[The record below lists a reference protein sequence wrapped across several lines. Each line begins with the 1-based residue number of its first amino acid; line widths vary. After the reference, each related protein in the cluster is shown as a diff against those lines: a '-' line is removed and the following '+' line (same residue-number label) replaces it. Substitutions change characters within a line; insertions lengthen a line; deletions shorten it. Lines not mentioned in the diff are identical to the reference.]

1 MLQIVRQTTDKV
13 YALCPFHSDHNPS
26 LVVNLTGPFAGRF
39 RCWACGAEG
48 WASEFQQGFTVLQ
61 PATLPTPQ
69 FSGLVDDLI
78 PAHNSYDQLSK
89 LAESWGVPR
98 KVLEE
103 YGVLWSWKAS
113 AYAAPLRNGFGELIG
128 VHRRYLDSSKR
139 CCPGSRLGLFLPS
152 FYSGGP
158 AVLCEGLSDT
168 VCVASLG
175 FFALG
180 RASAMSC
187 MDHISVWV
195 SQHCHHS
202 EPVVVV
208 ADSDE
213 VGQKSAE
220 RIRDVLAMQGVA
232 AATASV
238 YPHKDA
244 RAMFNCR
251 PDVLRQT
258 IVEAIESAKA
268 SGCP

>member
-26 LVVNLTGPFAGRF
+26 LVVNLTGPFAGRWK
-39 RCWACGAEG
+39 CWACGAEG

-78 PAHNSYDQLSK
+78 PAHNSYDQLNK
-89 LAESWGVPR
+89 LAASWGVLR
-98 KVLEE
+98 AALED

-113 AYAAPLRNGFGELIG
+113 AYTAPMRNGFGELIG
-128 VHRRYLDSSKR
+128 VHRRYMDGSKR

-158 AVLCEGLSDT
+158 VVLCEGLSDT
-168 VCVASLG
+168 VCVAALG
-175 FFALG
+175 FCAVG

-195 SQHCHHS
+195 SQHRHHS

-208 ADSDE
+208 ADNDE
-213 VGQKSAE
+213 VGRKSAE
-220 RIRDVLAMQGVA
+220 RIAGVLAMQGVA
-232 AATASV
+232 TAV
-238 YPHKDA
+238 ADTGQYKDA
-244 RAMFNCR
+244 RQMFYYC
-251 PDVLRQT
+251 PDGLRQT
-258 IVEAIESAKA
+258 VVAAIESAKA
-268 SGCP
+268 PGCP

>member
-13 YALCPFHSDHNPS
+13 YALCPFHNDHDPS
-26 LVVNLTGPFAGRF
+26 LVINLMGPYAGRF

-78 PAHNSYDQLSK
+78 PARNSYDQLSK
-89 LAESWGVPR
+89 LAGAWGVPR
-98 KVLEE
+98 AALEE
-103 YGVLWSWKAS
+103 YGVLWSWNAS
-113 AYAAPLRNGFGELIG
+113 AYVAPMRNGFGELIG
-128 VHRRYLDSSKR
+128 VHRRYMDGSKR

-187 MDHISVWV
+187 MDHICVWV

-202 EPVVVV
+202 EPVVIV

-213 VGQKSAE
+213 VGRKSAE
-220 RIRDVLAMQGVA
+220 RIRDVLIMQG
-232 AATASV
+232 AATAIASV
-238 YPHKDA
+238 SPDKDA
-244 RAMFNCR
+244 RQMYNR
-251 PDVLRQT
+251 HPDGLRQT
-258 IVEAIESAKA
+258 IVAAIEAAKA